1 MKWVCEDCL
10 SDNLEKNNNDIPL
23 EWINKEDDLVENYC
37 LDCESF
43 TIKIKEK

>member
-10 SDNLEKNNNDIPL
+10 SDNLEKNNEGNII
-23 EWINKEDDLVENYC
+23 EWVYREDDLIENYC